1 MKLPTQLTGLGT
13 MGLTGIVL
21 MYLHITGSLVGWA
34 WPVLYLFLII
44 GGIGQENTKK

>member
-13 MGLTGIVL
+13 MGLSGIVL
-21 MYLHITGSLVGWA
+21 MYLHITNDLTGWA
-34 WPVLYLFLII
+34 WPLLYVILIM